1 MKSMNNFIIFICA
14 QNFSVIAFRF
24 FQLLLAWVTLAQTHS
39 GYLLG
44 VVVTVSWIANIIFLP
59 FSGYCLDRYK
69 KGLVIFLANF
79 VSLILIL
86 MFFINLICFSYN
98 LMIVILIT
106 IILSVAD
113 SILLSAPN
121 TIIPFI
127 VEKEKISKFTGFW
140 GSIASLQTI
149 IGALA
154 GGSTMALFG
163 DKLSILIIACL
174 YFVALIFSFILMKN
188 KLLLHASI
196 AKGQEFYQQLLK
208 GFSVLVKL
216 TPERTLCLIGI
227 TGNFV
232 VTPLLMILLPVYIQI
247 FLNLS
252 IIYLA
257 IMEICFGLG
266 LLITSMLVGKLL
278 SKDVKRLTLILTG
291 NTLTAI
297 SIMLFPVVSFLYL
310 KLLLLFLIG
319 SGLAL
324 NNISTSSLRA
334 LAVPDDIRG
343 RLESAIY
350 FFCILSIPAGS
361 YTFGIF
367 TQTKQSQQITVIMII
382 MGSMILFSLLF
393 ILLSPL
399 TYKTLLCKDR
409 DLKNYYKRRFP
420 NIL

>member
-154 GGSTMALFG
+154 GGSTMALVG

-196 AKGQEFYQQLLK
+196 R
-208 GFSVLVKL
+208 V
-216 TPERTLCLIGI
+216 
-227 TGNFV
+227 
-232 VTPLLMILLPVYIQI
+232 
-247 FLNLS
+247 
-252 IIYLA
+252 
-257 IMEICFGLG
+257 
-266 LLITSMLVGKLL
+266 L
-278 SKDVKRLTLILTG
+278 SKPQLV
-291 NTLTAI
+291 N
-297 SIMLFPVVSFLYL
+297 S
-310 KLLLLFLIG
+310 KL
-319 SGLAL
+319 
-324 NNISTSSLRA
+324 
-334 LAVPDDIRG
+334 
-343 RLESAIY
+343 
-350 FFCILSIPAGS
+350 
-361 YTFGIF
+361 
-367 TQTKQSQQITVIMII
+367 
-382 MGSMILFSLLF
+382 
-393 ILLSPL
+393 
-399 TYKTLLCKDR
+399 
-409 DLKNYYKRRFP
+409 
-420 NIL
+420 